1 MIKLKNID
9 RLKNYFSEGTFEKIL
24 NYDGNLFDLNQKR
37 YAVVMFADISG
48 YTAISEKLSAE
59 EVTEI
64 INKTFKVL
72 VGIVKKY
79 SGIIDKF
86 IGDSILCIFGI
97 TNSDNPELA
106 STLCALEMQ
115 DSLEVLNVEL
125 NNKYG
130 FDFKMSVGIHSGT
143 LIIGNIGC
151 EERIEYTVI
160 GDTVNTASRIQGV
173 AKGGEI
179 NISEEIYK
187 KISDFV
193 ICDALPP
200 VKLKNKTN
208 PIALY
213 SVAGKKEIK
222 AAVKKVLPLVG
233 RDKELKDIISVICS
247 NDDYDNKTIVVQGE
261 SGIGKSRLIEELI
274 KIIES
279 KNIFVF
285 QTSGFF
291 YMKRFLLY
299 AFREIF
305 YNIITYLYTFDESK
319 GDEDLEA
326 QRTYIEKYL
335 TQEGSSP
342 DGSISRETV
351 YNAFRILFRKISKNR
366 RFVFIAED
374 VQFFDDASLE
384 LLDFLIRTLKEFNI
398 YFVVTKRDDFFWDLN
413 QKYLSVKLSKLS
425 KKQHEE
431 IVKTIL
437 NGEVGKE
444 ALRYIVNYSSGNPNY
459 IIELTENLKS
469 GDYLIYKDNAYELIN
484 KDIIAKIPV
493 SISALILTRVD
504 KLTIKEKNILITAS
518 FFGRKINVRILKQII
533 NEEDFEIRLQNLVS
547 AGYIHEIDSEGKK
560 YFYFSHQ
567 SVCDALY
574 ESVLDKKKTE
584 IHIKI
589 TEILIANYK
598 GSEIK
603 ISERLAYHYENG
615 LDFNKAIYYNFMSGI
630 KYRNIFDFTTA
641 NKFFFK
647 ALEMAKTLQI
657 SSDKI
662 LYFSDEEL
670 EINDFPPAITYY
682 VEYKIKIKLS
692 IDAIAFLITRS
703 LIINENRYKEAQNI
717 CIKYSKISGNRLI
730 FLEIVSTLY
739 YYNIYIENKN
749 ALKIIDFVIEKSQS
763 LDDKFYLIN
772 YLIDKFLTLSR
783 GINTDADTKKMILSQ
798 FYDAKKL
805 IFDNNS
811 GISPEKKRFLKVY
824 WLGRK
829 IEYNLVKG
837 VNFKRNYAL
846 FKKGLKLLKTD
857 VEKISYFSWL
867 GTSFIDRFFNKAT
880 IHMCMKAARYSL
892 KYNQFKNASLIYS
905 TMSYHFLKN
914 NDYDGALKA
923 SVSAKKICEEIDF
936 RSELGMIHKN
946 LGDIFYSKKE
956 YIKAVKEYE
965 KSIEYKN
972 EIESTQY
979 ILDYSNVVFPMTFI
993 ALSFLSLERFNE
1005 VENRLN
1011 RIENFRKNK
1020 DIPEDMTLIISFIK
1034 NYCDY
1039 KTKLDT
1045 AYKVKAKDIYFEF
1058 DKKFSDSLYKIWLE
1072 ELLSKI

>member
-64 INKTFKVL
+64 INRTFKVL

-125 NNKYG
+125 NKKYA

-179 NISEEIYK
+179 NISEDIYK
-187 KISDFV
+187 KILDFV
-193 ICDALPP
+193 VCESLPP
-200 VKLKNKTN
+200 VKLKNKANST
-208 PIALY
+208 ALY
-213 SVAGKKEIK
+213 KVLSKKEVK
-222 AAVKKVLPLVG
+222 LAVKKILPLVG
-233 RDKELKDIISVICS
+233 RDKEIKDIVNIICDKENS
-247 NDDYDNKTIVVQGE
+247 DIKTIVVEGE

-291 YMKRFLLY
+291 YMKRFLLH

-305 YNIITYLYTFDESK
+305 YNIITYLYTFEENRR
-319 GDEDLEA
+319 DEDLEA
-326 QRTYIEKYL
+326 QRAYIERYL
-335 TQEGSSP
+335 TQEGNIQ

-351 YNAFRILFRKISKNR
+351 YNAFRILFRKISKNKQ
-366 RFVFIAED
+366 FVFISDD

-384 LLDFLIRTLKEFNI
+384 LLDFLIRTLKDFNI
-398 YFVVTKRDDFFWDLN
+398 YFIVTKRNDFLWGLN
-413 QKYLSVKLSKLS
+413 QKYYSVKLSKLS
-425 KKQHEE
+425 RKQHEE
-431 IVKTIL
+431 IVGTIL
-437 NGEVGKE
+437 NGAVGKE
-444 ALRYIVNYSSGNPNY
+444 LSRYIVNYSSGNPNY

-469 GDYLIYKDNAYELIN
+469 GDYLVFKDNAWELID
-484 KDIIAKIPV
+484 KDIVAKIPT

-504 KLTIKEKNILITAS
+504 KLNIKEKNILTTAS
-518 FFGRKINVRILKQII
+518 FFGKKINGRILKQII
-533 NEEDFEIRLQNLVS
+533 NDEDFEIHLQNLIN
-547 AGYIHEIDSEGKK
+547 AGYIHENVSNGKK
-560 YFYFSHQ
+560 NFYFSHQ

-574 ESVLDKKKTE
+574 ESVLDKKKTAM
-584 IHIKI
+584 HLKI
-589 TEILIANYK
+589 AGELIDIYK

-603 ISERLAYHYENG
+603 ITERLAHHYESG
-615 LDFNKAIYYNFMSGI
+615 LNFNKAIYYYFMSGI
-630 KYRNIFDFTTA
+630 KYRNIFDFNTA
-641 NKFFFK
+641 NKFLFK
-647 ALEMAKTLQI
+647 ALELAKTLQ
-657 SSDKI
+657 SKSDKVI
-662 LYFSDEEL
+662 YFSNEEL
-670 EINDFPPAITYY
+670 EINDFPSAITYY
-682 VEYKIKIKLS
+682 INYKIKIKLS
-692 IDAIAFLITRS
+692 IDAIAFFIMRS
-703 LIINENRYKEAQNI
+703 LLLNENRFRETQNV
-717 CIKYSKISGNRLI
+717 CLKFSKVSGNYII
-730 FLEIVSTLY
+730 FLESVATSY

-749 ALKIIDFVIEKSQS
+749 ALKIIDYVIDKSRS
-763 LDDKFYLIN
+763 LNDKFYHIC
-772 YLIDKFLTLSR
+772 YLIDKYLTLTR
-783 GINTDADTKKMILSQ
+783 DIKTDSETKKRIVSQ
-798 FYDAKKL
+798 FYEAKRL
-805 IFDNNS
+805 ILDNKS
-811 GISPEKKRFLKVY
+811 GLARVTKKFLIIY

-829 IEYNLVKG
+829 IEYNLRKG
-837 VNFKRNYAL
+837 VNFRKYFAL
-846 FKKGLKLLKTD
+846 FKIGLKYLKAD
-857 VEKISYFSWL
+857 VEKLSYFSWL
-867 GTSFIDRFFNKAT
+867 GTAFIERFFNKTT
-880 IHMCMKAARYSL
+880 IHMCMRAVGYSL

-914 NDYDGALKA
+914 GKYNSALKA

-946 LGDIFYSKKE
+946 IGDIYYSKKNF
-956 YIKAVKEYE
+956 IKAVEEYE
-965 KSIEYKN
+965 KSIKYKN

-993 ALSFLSLERFNE
+993 ALSYLSLGNMEKVDEQINF
-1005 VENRLN
+1005 
-1011 RIENFRKNK
+1011 IDNFRENKNIPN
-1020 DIPEDMTLIISFIK
+1020 DIALIISFIK
-1034 NYCDY
+1034 NYRDY
-1039 KTKLDT
+1039 KTKSEESYLKNLHEIKSD
-1045 AYKVKAKDIYFEF
+1045 FSE
-1058 DKKFSDSLYKIWLE
+1058 KFNDSLYKIWLE